1 MPTTN
6 PTDAEQSLALSPAKR
21 TLPTAQQQE
30 LENAVALLESPR
42 LAIRLANYAGKPLD
56 SVLGAVPG
64 LNGALHRALRSA
76 ILQCLAVAIES
87 QEAEALAPSSWRPK
101 ALTGLAGGIGG
112 LFGAFALPLELPVTM
127 TLMLRA
133 IADIARHHGEDLRAL
148 EPRLACLQVFA
159 LGDRKAD
166 AGAVIGY
173 YAARATLTKLTADV
187 MALSV
192 ERTVLDVSAPV
203 VTRLVTEVVSR
214 AGLVLSE
221 RVAAGAIPVLGALG
235 GASLN
240 VMFMDHFERVAQGH
254 FTIRRLERAYGR
266 ELIGELYRIAAAG
279 AAPPPPPAIPA

>member
-1 MPTTN
+1 VPTS
-6 PTDAEQSLALSPAKR
+6 PTVAEQSLVLSPAR
-21 TLPTAQQQE
+21 RMLPAAEQQE
-30 LENAVALLESPR
+30 LEHAVALLESPR

-254 FTIRRLERAYGR
+254 FTIRRLERAHGR
-266 ELIGELYRIAAAG
+266 EMISELYRIAATG

>member
-1 MPTTN
+1 MPS
-6 PTDAEQSLALSPAKR
+6 TDSIVPKPSRTSSRAQP
-21 TLPTAQQQE
+21 TLPPAQQQE
-30 LENAVALLESPR
+30 LEHAVGLLESPR

-64 LNGALHRALRSA
+64 LNGALHRALRNA
-76 ILQCLAVAIES
+76 ILHCLTVAIDS
-87 QEAEALAPSSWRPK
+87 QEAEALAPSAWRPK

-112 LFGAFALPLELPVTM
+112 LFGAFALPVELPFTL

-159 LGDRKAD
+159 LGDRKSD
-166 AGAVIGY
+166 AGAAIGY
-173 YAARATLTKLTADV
+173 YAARATLTKLTGDV
-187 MALSV
+187 MALLV
-192 ERTVLDVSAPV
+192 ERSVLDVSAPV

-214 AGLVLSE
+214 VGLVLSE

-235 GASLN
+235 GATLN

-254 FTIRRLERAYGR
+254 FTIRRLERAHGR
-266 ELIGELYRIAAAG
+266 AVIGELYRIAAAG
-279 AAPPPPPAIPA
+279 SVPRSPPALTR